1 MIKIEKINIDEGWGY
16 DYLYLILQ
24 DAFRVLHISYQKL
37 YTEKQ
42 NKPYTRLANVKR
54 WSLEDLITDDL
65 IRDEE
70 KLPKAFEYRIVNQQ
84 KDATKNTRIDIAVQ
98 WSLRYGHAY
107 DIKIECKLL
116 KRENLNY
123 IIDGGLQKFKAN
135 KYAEKL
141 PLAGMLTY
149 NTFGVI
155 SENIKLLN
163 EKIEEKI
170 SSSDVLNR
178 FKIIED
184 YQYTYISSHQR
195 LSNSNIKI
203 YTMVFDFKDVIRNS
217 EEIKSV

>member
-1 MIKIEKINIDEGWGY
+1 MIKIEKINIYEGWRY
-16 DYLYLILQ
+16 DYLYSILQ
-24 DAFRVLHISYQKL
+24 DAFRVLYISYQKL
-37 YTEKQ
+37 YVKKL
-42 NKPYTRLANVKR
+42 NNPYSRPANVQK
-54 WSLEDLITDDL
+54 WFLEDLITDDL

-70 KLPKAFEYRIVNQQ
+70 KFPKAFEYRIVNQQ

-116 KRENLNY
+116 KKENLNY
-123 IIDGGLQKFKAN
+123 IIDGGIKKFKAN

-141 PLAGMLTY
+141 TLAGMLTY
-149 NTFGVI
+149 NTSGII
-155 SENIKLLN
+155 SKNIKLLN
-163 EKIEEKI
+163 EKIKEKI
-170 SSSDVLNR
+170 SSSNVLRR

-217 EEIKSV
+217 VEIKSV

>member
-1 MIKIEKINIDEGWGY
+1 MKKSFLKRSSIE
-16 DYLYLILQ
+16 
-24 DAFRVLHISYQKL
+24 F
-37 YTEKQ
+37 
-42 NKPYTRLANVKR
+42 
-54 WSLEDLITDDL
+54 
-65 IRDEE
+65 
-70 KLPKAFEYRIVNQQ
+70 VNQQ

-170 SSSDVLNR
+170 SSSDVLSR

-184 YQYTYISSHQR
+184 YQYTYISNHQR

-203 YTMVFDFKDVIRNS
+203 YTMMFDFKDVIRNS
-217 EEIKSV
+217 EDIKSV

>member
-1 MIKIEKINIDEGWGY
+1 MTKTNKVNNIEPWKY
-16 DYLYLILQ
+16 DYLYLLLQ
-24 DAFRVLHISYQKL
+24 DAFRVLHISYQQLYVKKL
-37 YTEKQ
+37 
-42 NKPYTRLANVKR
+42 NNPYTKPLAKKK
-54 WSLEDLITDDL
+54 WFLEDLITDDL

-107 DIKIECKLL
+107 DVKIECKLL

-123 IIDGGLQKFKAN
+123 LIDGGLQKFKTN
-135 KYAEKL
+135 KYAEKF

-149 NTFGVI
+149 NTFGAI

-163 EKIEEKI
+163 EKIKEKI
-170 SSSDVLNR
+170 SFSDVLNR
-178 FKIIED
+178 FKIIKD

-195 LSNSNIKI
+195 LFNSNIKI

>member
-1 MIKIEKINIDEGWGY
+1 MTKIEKINIVEAWGY
-16 DYLYLILQ
+16 DRLYPILQ

-37 YTEKQ
+37 YAEKQ
-42 NKPYTRLANVKR
+42 NKPYSRPANVKK
-54 WSLEDLITDDL
+54 WFLEDLITDDL

-98 WSLRYGHAY
+98 WSLSYGHAN

-178 FKIIED
+178 FKIIEG